1 MEKKMFLP
9 ENPIDKYE
17 DDSLGRKKFAE
28 HLAKSVTEWKEK
40 DSLVISLYG
49 KWGIGKTS
57 LLNMT
62 IDYLKKQ
69 LKTGNEYNI
78 VKFNPWAFSETD
90 NLLEGFIDEIVS
102 TIRKTKNVDKNLIK
116 KLEYYSELLSLTPK
130 KEEIKITFNAVF
142 SILAIC
148 GITFSQLS
156 DFISDVSKLINNLLF
171 WGGLSFFSITIIY
184 QILIKVLSFLKVR
197 SSYNEKSINETK
209 KDIIKI
215 LKEKST
221 KLLIVIDDID
231 RLSTQEI
238 RQIFRIIRTN
248 ADFPNT
254 IYLLAFDREV
264 IEKNLEVQE
273 GISGHDYL
281 EKIVQVNFTLPC
293 VSESKIHNYLFHELD
308 QLLQVLPDSANK
320 FFEKGT
326 YWANIFHSGFKNYFK
341 SIRDVKRFINGLEF
355 NISQLIQEDIIEVN
369 PIDFIAIELLR
380 LFEPQYYDFL
390 LKNKTVFT
398 EVSSSYGGGND
409 EREKKKAI
417 ILESFD
423 LVDEKRSN
431 DLKSL
436 VFELFP
442 QVKGFSDGY
451 GNMSYGHDSENMW
464 TQELRIC
471 SSRMFDSYFNFIPG
485 GDEKE
490 LSIYDLSKVSDA
502 SNNYSTFNEL
512 LDYYKS
518 VDKFENLMVRIQDFT
533 SKEEYFLKEN
543 FEIIIQALFDSF
555 YNIPKSQPSFFGIGL
570 DMQIVRVIFQL
581 LRRNRNL
588 DENFQILKN
597 TTEKSKSLYGPLY
610 YIGIEIQKDEKKSH
624 IPDIIPPECI
634 PEIKEICVKKILEFR
649 DNLITDE
656 NFLYIMFRWR
666 EWSEDDEFENYIRE
680 ITEDDISFL
689 NFFDKF
695 EYETRSQTSG
705 DRGVQTHKRFHYNNL
720 SEFCDLDEVKERI
733 ERIQSN
739 ESLYLQHRSAIDL
752 FIKYFD
758 KRNSDFFVDWD
769 E

>member
-1 MEKKMFLP
+1 MFLP

-17 DDSLGRKKFAE
+17 DDFLGRKKFAE

-62 IDYLKKQ
+62 IDYLKEQ
-69 LKTGNEYNI
+69 LNTGNEYNI

-102 TIRKTKNVDKNLIK
+102 TIRKTKNVDQNLIK
-116 KLEYYSELLSLTPK
+116 KLEYYSELLSFSPK
-130 KEEIKITFNAVF
+130 KEEIKITFNTVL
-142 SILAIC
+142 SILAIF
-148 GITFSQLS
+148 GITFSQLN
-156 DFISDVSKLINNLLF
+156 DFISNSSNLINNLLF
-171 WGGLSFFSITIIY
+171 IGGIGYFSITIIY
-184 QILIKVLSFLKVR
+184 QIINKMLSFLKIR
-197 SSYNEKSINETK
+197 SKYNEKSINETK
-209 KDIIKI
+209 KDIIEI
-215 LKEKST
+215 LKERSQ

-293 VSESKIHNYLFHELD
+293 VSESKIHNYFFHELD
-308 QLLQVLPDSANK
+308 QLLQVLPESANE
-320 FFEKGT
+320 FFAKGT
-326 YWANIFHSGFKNYFK
+326 YWANVFHSGFKNYFK

-390 LKNKTVFT
+390 LKNKTIFT
-398 EVSSSYGGGND
+398 EVSSSYGSGND
-409 EREKKKAI
+409 GREEKKAI
-417 ILESFD
+417 VLESFN
-423 LVDEKRSN
+423 LVNEKRRN
-431 DLKSL
+431 DLKSMI
-436 VFELFP
+436 FELFP
-442 QVKGFSDGY
+442 QVKGFADSY
-451 GNMSYGHDSENMW
+451 GNISYSQNSVNSW

-471 SSRMFDSYFNFIPG
+471 SNRMFDSYFNFIPG

-490 LSIYDLSKVSDA
+490 LSIYDLSKISAA
-502 SNNYSTFNEL
+502 SHNYNSFNEL

-518 VDKFENLMVRIQDFT
+518 IDKFENMMVRIQDFT
-533 SKEEYFLKEN
+533 SKEDFFSIEY

-555 YNIPKSQPSFFGIGL
+555 VHLPKSQPSFYGIGL
-570 DMQIVRVIFQL
+570 DMQIARVIFQL
-581 LRRNRNL
+581 LRRNKNL

-597 TTEKSKSLYGPLY
+597 TSERSKSLYGPLY
-610 YIGIEIQKDEKKSH
+610 YIGIEINKDEKNSNLT
-624 IPDIIPPECI
+624 PEIIPSERI
-634 PEIKEICVKKILEFR
+634 PEIKEVCVRKILEFK
-649 DNLITDE
+649 DKLIEEE
-656 NFLYIMFRWR
+656 NFLYLIFRWR
-666 EWSEDDEFENYIRE
+666 EWSDDDEFEKYIHE

-689 NFFDKF
+689 TFFDKF
-695 EYETRSQTSG
+695 EYETRSQTVG
-705 DRGVQTHKRFHYNNL
+705 DRGVQTHKRFHFKNL
-720 SEFCDLDEVKERI
+720 SEFCDLEEVKGRI
-733 ERIQSN
+733 EKIKLN
-739 ESLYLQHRSAIDL
+739 PSLYLKHKSAIDL

-758 KRNSDFFVDWD
+758 KRNSDIFFDWD